1 MFLAEAVL
9 VGIIGGFIGAFTG
22 YGLSYGLARIL
33 SNFMQPQRQE
43 TVLQAPETQRM
54 QINPAFSPEWT
65 IIAFVFAIIICI
77 IFGLYPARKAAKLNP
92 VEALRY
98 E

>member
-1 MFLAEAVL
+1 MGGL
-9 VGIIGGFIGAFTG
+9 VDLFTG
-22 YGLSYGLARIL
+22 YGLSHVLAYAL
-33 SNFMQPQRQE
+33 SGFMQPQQQD
-43 TVLQAPETQRM
+43 TGFQAPDAQRM
-54 QINPAFSPEWT
+54 TIRPAFSLERT
-65 IIAFVFAIIICI
+65 IVAFIFAIIVCI